1 MKTTDVERKK
11 LLVRI
16 ESMLEIPMTILGLVW
31 LVLLILELLN
41 NSTQFLERLGLVIW
55 VIFILDFVVKLIL
68 APAKLQYLK
77 TNVITI
83 VSLIVPAFRVLRAL
97 RLLRLLRFSRGLR
110 LVKILG
116 SLNRGMRA
124 VSNTMKRRAFGYVLM
139 LTVIVIFA
147 GAAGMFAFENRIPGG
162 LNDFGTS
169 LWWTT
174 MIMTT
179 LGSEYWP
186 KTPEGRILCI
196 FLSLFAFAVF
206 GYITATIAT
215 FFIGRDA
222 DDRQGEIAGSKE
234 IRELKAEITEMKAM
248 LSAMAHQIRK

>member
-1 MKTTDVERKK
+1 MKTTDVERKT

-41 NSTQFLERLGLVIW
+41 KSTQFLERLGLVIW

-83 VSLIVPAFRVLRAL
+83 VSLIVPAFRVFRAL

-124 VSNTMKRRAFGYVLM
+124 VSHTMKRRAFGLSYLE
-139 LTVIVIFA
+139 T
-147 GAAGMFAFENRIPGG
+147 GAR
-162 LNDFGTS
+162 
-169 LWWTT
+169 
-174 MIMTT
+174 
-179 LGSEYWP
+179 
-186 KTPEGRILCI
+186 LC
-196 FLSLFAFAVF
+196 
-206 GYITATIAT
+206 
-215 FFIGRDA
+215 
-222 DDRQGEIAGSKE
+222 
-234 IRELKAEITEMKAM
+234 
-248 LSAMAHQIRK
+248 